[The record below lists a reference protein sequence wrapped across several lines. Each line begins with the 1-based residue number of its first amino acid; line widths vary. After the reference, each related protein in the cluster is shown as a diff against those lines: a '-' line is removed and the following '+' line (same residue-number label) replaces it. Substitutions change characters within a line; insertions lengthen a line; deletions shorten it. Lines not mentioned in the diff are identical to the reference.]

1 MVRAVTLQ
9 QVAVLI
15 AAGLDPGR
23 YTLFVQSHI
32 PAHAEL
38 HWLPEATAYDG
49 ELPAAAGADIQV
61 KAPGRS

>member
-1 MVRAVTLQ
+1 VV
-9 QVAVLI
+9 I

-23 YTLFVQSHI
+23 CTLFVQSHI

-49 ELPAAAGADIQV
+49 ELRRMVQYREKAGL
-61 KAPGRS
+61 RL